1 MKQVKINYRNYE
13 DVTTWSLRKKGI
25 DKCLLEITTAKR
37 SVCYQISTDTRH
49 PNIGVL
55 IRDLRTFIN
64 QNDRIKIEEYL
75 ERLYIYVRAPYV
87 QNTLQYTATKI

>member
-13 DVTTWSLRKKGI
+13 DVSTWSLHKKGS
-25 DKCLLEITTAKR
+25 DKCLLEITTAKK
-37 SVCYQISTDTRH
+37 SDCYQISTDTRH
-49 PNIGVL
+49 PDVNVL
-55 IRDLRTFIN
+55 ILDLRSFIN

-87 QNTLQYTATKI
+87 HGTLQYTAIKI